1 MVSDG
6 HVTLYEL
13 MFDHLLFTPF
23 VVTVGCVKYEE
34 PVIPCILDD
43 VVMYVVVK
51 GDVFEVI
58 GYGRTKNW
66 IMLCKSRQ

>member
-1 MVSDG
+1 M
-6 HVTLYEL
+6 TLYEL

-23 VVTVGCVKYEE
+23 VVTIGYVKYKES
-34 PVIPCILDD
+34 ISPCILDD

-58 GYGRTKNW
+58 GYG
-66 IMLCKSRQ
+66 

>member
-1 MVSDG
+1 M
-6 HVTLYEL
+6 TLYEL

-23 VVTVGCVKYEE
+23 VVTIGYVKYKES
-34 PVIPCILDD
+34 ISPCILDD